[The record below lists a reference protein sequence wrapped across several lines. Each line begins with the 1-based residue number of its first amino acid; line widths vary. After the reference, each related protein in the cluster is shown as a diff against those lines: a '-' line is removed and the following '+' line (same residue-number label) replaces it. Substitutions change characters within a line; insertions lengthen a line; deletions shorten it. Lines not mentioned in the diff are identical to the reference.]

1 MKPEQDPNVRA
12 GKITGSNVAGL
23 TGKNRW
29 SSPTEEFDYFL
40 GNKPRKDL
48 ADNPYVKAGVWAEEM
63 IGKRFADEMGLK
75 IMFMNRTYVSKDWP
89 LATGHIDA
97 KIVGQNV
104 GLEIKTADKYKA
116 KEWSEHL
123 TPNPTIPI
131 EYRCQ
136 INHYLYIT
144 GWDYWWIAVLLGG
157 NDFRVLKINRDEI
170 AIQKQVK
177 ELKEFHKNHLL
188 TGLAPEAR
196 SPDEA
201 LYQFPSAD
209 LEEYSMEASPLFMSF
224 YMEAK
229 HISEEKKALKM
240 REEENNKNMMNLM
253 KENTY
258 ALDPNSTE
266 RIVSW
271 KNGSRSGLNQKALK
285 IDMPELWAEDKYGTK
300 STYRTLKIL

>member
-1 MKPEQDPNVRA
+1 M
-12 GKITGSNVAGL
+12 
-23 TGKNRW
+23 
-29 SSPTEEFDYFL
+29 
-40 GNKPRKDL
+40 NK
-48 ADNPYVKAGVWAEEM
+48 
-63 IGKRFADEMGLK
+63 
-75 IMFMNRTYVSKDWP
+75 TYVSKDWP
-89 LATGHIDA
+89 IATGHIDA

-116 KEWSEHL
+116 KEWAEHL

-144 GWDYWWIAVLLGG
+144 GWDFWWIAVLLGG
-157 NDFRVLKINRDEI
+157 NDFRVLKIERDEK
-170 AIQKQVK
+170 AIQEQVR

-201 LYQFPSAD
+201 LYQFPSS
-209 LEEYSMEASPLFMSF
+209 LEEKSIEASPLFMNF
-224 YMEAK
+224 YLEAK
-229 HISEEKKALKM
+229 QIDEEEKTIKM
-240 REEENNKNMMNLM
+240 RKAENQKNMMNLM
-253 KENTY
+253 EDAEF
-258 ALDPNSTE
+258 ALDPNSNE

-285 IDMPELWAEDKYGTK
+285 KDMPELWAEDKYGTK
-300 STYRTLKIL
+300 STYRTFKIL